1 VRKNSVG
8 AHDGHVDSVDYNS
21 LRVAVLS
28 ISRATRTVFKM
39 AKGTAVP
46 VEHLVIISLLLGL
59 WNLALIFLCIAKIF
73 IILELTSL
81 THRRENVPSVRF

>member
-1 VRKNSVG
+1 
-8 AHDGHVDSVDYNS
+8 
-21 LRVAVLS
+21 
-28 ISRATRTVFKM
+28 M